1 MSKRAT
7 SRENYQDIRVLEMA
21 EERLMLE
28 EFLIKKIDL
37 TVRNASGENALYW
50 AIHYRNHHNVKILLK
65 YNIDLMVTPKKHA
78 IFQTIEVKDVELF
91 MHIFTLAHVN
101 VNLKDA
107 MGKTL
112 LMRAIEA
119 NDINIVRYLLNRGAD
134 LYIRDEQNH
143 SALEYIKKCK
153 HQDLYNLV
161 YYRIVYE
168 KNKVA

>member
-1 MSKRAT
+1 MKNQDIAIG
-7 SRENYQDIRVLEMA
+7 NYQDIRVLEMVQ
-21 EERLMLE
+21 ERLMLE
-28 EFLIKKIDL
+28 EFLVKKTNL
-37 TVRNASGENALYW
+37 KVRNALGENALYW

-78 IFQTIEVKDVELF
+78 LFHTIEVQDVELF

-101 VNLKDA
+101 VNLKDH

-119 NDINIVRYLLNRGAD
+119 NAINIVRYLINKGAD
-134 LYIRDEQNH
+134 LYLSDENNQ
-143 SALEYIKKCK
+143 SALDYIGKCK

-161 YYRIVYE
+161 YYRIVYD
-168 KNKVA
+168 KNKIA

>member
-1 MSKRAT
+1 MKKSTKKKVD
-7 SRENYQDIRVLEMA
+7 YQDMRVLEMA
-21 EERLMLE
+21 QERLMLE
-28 EFLIKKIDL
+28 EFLVKKTNL
-37 TVRNASGENALYW
+37 KVRNLSGENALYW
-50 AIHYRNHHNVKILLK
+50 AIYYRNPHNVKILLK
-65 YNIDLMVTPKKHA
+65 YNIDLMVTPQKHA
-78 IFQTIEVKDVELF
+78 LFHTIEVKDFELF
-91 MHIFTLAHVN
+91 MHIFTLGNVN
-101 VNLKDA
+101 INLKDA

-134 LYIRDEQNH
+134 LYLRDERNNGV
-143 SALEYIKKCK
+143 LEYIKKCK